1 MMKRFLAMLLCLLI
15 CLSLFPAAALAD
27 GEAADSFAEET
38 VGVSQPE
45 DAAEAPTEETE
56 DAVEVSV
63 SDNDPGTPEEE
74 TPPVLP
80 SESEEAQEPSEP
92 AVGDAGT
99 VPGAEMPDTEDHA
112 LGVPQ
117 EEFEDPF
124 VPAEGKSGR
133 ISRSISC
140 GARAI
145 RPSIS
150 PSALPPARSSAS
162 PGRNCPA

>member
-117 EEFEDPF
+117 EEFEDDLCLRRF
-124 VPAEGKSGR
+124 HEDELRRLRLHDLCVSHAASLGREG
-133 ISRSISC
+133 
-140 GARAI
+140 
-145 RPSIS
+145 PQ
-150 PSALPPARSSAS
+150 P
-162 PGRNCPA
+162 